1 MNYKQ
6 IKPKKI
12 YEEVAEAILE
22 SIKEGAI
29 KPGEKLNSV
38 QQLSEDFNVGRSA
51 IREALSALRAMG
63 MIEMRQGEGT
73 YVKKFDPNSIGGSLL
88 SAVLMDREAIA
99 HLLEV
104 RKILEAGIAA
114 SAARNRTDEDLSK
127 LKEILLEMKD
137 TIGNEELGEKSDFNF
152 HMGIAGASHNPML
165 MGLMNN
171 VSEMM
176 LNTMRET
183 RRIWLYSKQTTSKRL
198 YQEHVKIFEAISNKD
213 EGLAQELMMNHL
225 VKVEEVLMKYLKK

>member
-1 MNYKQ
+1 MTYKQ

-12 YEEVAEAILE
+12 YEEVAEAILDT
-22 SIKEGAI
+22 IKKGEI

-38 QQLSEDFNVGRSA
+38 QQLAEDFHVGRSA

-63 MIEMRQGEGT
+63 IIEMRQGEGT
-73 YVKKFDPNSIGGSLL
+73 YVKEFDPHSISGSLF
-88 SAVLMDREAIA
+88 SSILMNRESIA

-114 SAARNRTDEDLSK
+114 SAAKNRTEEDIEELNR
-127 LKEILLEMKD
+127 ILLEMKG
-137 TIGNEELGEKSDFNF
+137 TIGNEELGEKADFDF
-152 HMGIAGASHNPML
+152 HMAIARASRNPML

-198 YQEHVKIFEAISNKD
+198 YQEHVKIFEAISAKD
-213 EGLAQELMMNHL
+213 EAKAQELMMNHL
-225 VKVEEVLMKYLKK
+225 ANVEEVLMKYLKK